1 MTGVLGMSSMEKIQG
16 LPKVSVIMNCLNC
29 SRYLKEAI
37 DSVYAQT
44 YKDWEIIFWDNAS
57 IDRSAEIAKGYDSK
71 LKYYR
76 GDETV
81 PLSVARNFALEKA
94 RGEFIAFLDCDDE
107 WLPQKLQEQV
117 RILENDVDV
126 DFIYSNFLMFD
137 MEYNRRNMAFKKKQP
152 EGYVFEQFLYN
163 YPVGL
168 LTAMIRRKALGV
180 KDELFDINLKF
191 SSDYDLFMRLL
202 YKFKA
207 AYIDKPTAIYRI
219 HSDMSSIKNMKYFAD
234 ENTYIINKLKKL
246 DENVAER
253 YSKAFRYCEIQVEYL
268 RGKARMANGEL
279 REARKHF
286 APYKIVNFRFFIFY
300 ISSYIP
306 TRLWFLL
313 RPIWA
318 NGAFR

>member
-1 MTGVLGMSSMEKIQG
+1 MTDK
-16 LPKVSVIMNCLNC
+16 LPKHPESSPTVSVIMNCLNC

-57 IDRSAEIAKGYDSK
+57 TDNSAEIAKGYDERLRYFS
-71 LKYYR
+71 
-76 GDETV
+76 GEETV
-81 PLSVARNFALEKA
+81 RLGEARNWAIAKA
-94 RGEFIAFLDCDDE
+94 RGEYIAFLDCDDM
-107 WLPQKLQEQV
+107 WLPDKLKKQV
-117 RILENDVDV
+117 HLIENNLEI
-126 DFIYSNFLMFD
+126 DFVYSNFIIFD
-137 MEYNRRNMAFKKKQP
+137 MEYNKRTVALKGKQP
-152 EGYVFEQFLYN
+152 EGYVFDHFLYH

-168 LTAMIRRKALGV
+168 LTAMIRKEAFKSIDG
-180 KDELFDINLKF
+180 LFDANLKF
-191 SSDYDLFMRLL
+191 SADYDLFMRIL
-202 YKFKA
+202 YKSKA
-207 AYIDKPTAIYRI
+207 AYIYAPTAIYRI
-219 HSDMSSIKNMKYFAD
+219 HSDMNSIKNIKYFAD
-234 ENTYIINKLKKL
+234 ENTYIINKLKNL
-246 DENVAER
+246 DENIAER

-286 APYKIVNFRFFIFY
+286 APYKIVNFKFFIFY